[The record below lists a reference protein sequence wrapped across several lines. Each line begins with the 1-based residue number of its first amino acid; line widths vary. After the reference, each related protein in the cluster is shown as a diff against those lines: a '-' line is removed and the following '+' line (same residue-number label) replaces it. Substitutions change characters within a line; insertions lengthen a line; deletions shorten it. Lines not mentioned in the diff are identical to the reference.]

1 MVTTDVY
8 AVPSK
13 QVQDVFAEEASGKVA
28 VAVRAVADTR
38 AIISWAWRRWHRK
51 TWTSLGTEPD
61 AGFLTTLTPLLAPQ
75 QQVQGV
81 FAEGASEEEAEAMR
95 AVADARPEFEDTA
108 ALARQGLDFALKV
121 AQADHASKK
130 AKSGA

>member
-1 MVTTDVY
+1 M
-8 AVPSK
+8 
-13 QVQDVFAEEASGKVA
+13 
-28 VAVRAVADTR
+28 
-38 AIISWAWRRWHRK
+38 
-51 TWTSLGTEPD
+51 
-61 AGFLTTLTPLLAPQ
+61 TTLTPLLAPQ

-95 AVADARPEFEDTA
+95 AVADTRPDFEDTA